1 MRHEIGVWACGGR
14 LCGRYIKMC
23 KNYRREIAGQLQGH
37 NLQRSLSLIP
47 LSLVGRLLN
56 SGWIIPFFYLMQ
68 FRSEFPTE
76 NTLKKTRAM
85 SAMYQDSLGTTM

>member
-1 MRHEIGVWACGGR
+1 MRHEIGVGACGGR
-14 LCGRYIKMC
+14 LCGSYIKMC
-23 KNYRREIAGQLQGH
+23 KNYRREIVVQLQAH

-47 LSLVGRLLN
+47 LSLVGRFLN
-56 SGWIIPFFYLMQ
+56 SGWITPFFYLMQ

-85 SAMYQDSLGTTM
+85 SAIYQGSPGTAM